1 MATPAAPELDR
12 VRLTSVAA
20 EALGRSVD
28 ALGEWTVAPVG
39 YTVFNPVSQGIY
51 RVAGTARS
59 GTASLPWSAVLKICR
74 APSDEELAQVPP
86 DRRAVLLDPLR
97 WDREGEAYASGLL
110 ETLPDGL
117 AAPRCLGVD
126 RHAGTLWIWLEEVV
140 DDRPQWDV
148 ARYALAAR
156 HLGRLGGE
164 YLAGRELP
172 SHEWLSRDWVRSW
185 STYFSRTMPAILEDD
200 DIWAQPTV
208 VELFDPG
215 TREDLRRLWDERA
228 RWWSALDRLPLTL
241 AHLDAFRANL
251 MSRTARGQVE
261 TVAIDWAFVGLA
273 PLAADVATLVAASL
287 FYHGDPLDPQAVTA
301 ACLAATYEG
310 LHDVGH
316 RISIRELE
324 RAYAINIVGRW
335 ALVIGPLRA
344 AGDPAREEKM
354 EQMLHRTYRE
364 IVRLIAE
371 RTRYV
376 TALSRGVELD

>member
-1 MATPAAPELDR
+1 M
-12 VRLTSVAA
+12 
-20 EALGRSVD
+20 
-28 ALGEWTVAPVG
+28 
-39 YTVFNPVSQGIY
+39 
-51 RVAGTARS
+51 
-59 GTASLPWSAVLKICR
+59 
-74 APSDEELAQVPP
+74 
-86 DRRAVLLDPLR
+86 
-97 WDREGEAYASGLL
+97 
-110 ETLPDGL
+110 
-117 AAPRCLGVD
+117 
-126 RHAGTLWIWLEEVV
+126 

-215 TREDLRRLWDERA
+215 TREDLRRLWGERA

-344 AGDPAREEKM
+344 AGDPAREENM
-354 EQMLHRTYRE
+354 EQRLRRPYRE

-371 RTRYV
+371 RARYV
-376 TALSRGVELD
+376 CALSRGVELD